1 MSEQK
6 VINDAVE
13 FIDFIKSNDST
24 VESFNTNFPP
34 IWGNL
39 LGMRESLNRRPCSCG
54 GINPDAVLAER
65 RRNLENFYVNWLSQL
80 DAENLEKLKNSMPS
94 GLILKSEDN
103 ILLEP

>member
-6 VINDAVE
+6 VINNAVE
-13 FIDFIKSNDST
+13 FIDFIKSDENT
-24 VESFNTNFPP
+24 EELFNTNFPP

-65 RRNLENFYVNWLSQL
+65 RRNLETFYVNWLSQL
-80 DAENLEKLKNSMPS
+80 DAENSEKLKGTVPS
-94 GLILKSEDN
+94 GLILKSADN
-103 ILLEP
+103 TLLEL